1 MYTICLAIA
10 TLLFAATSPAFGQ
23 RPEDRNRPDNKSA
36 EAEATTDDPAGTT
49 SFAGTWLTLANGN
62 RFEMR
67 LKQEGKTVTG
77 VYIPLN
83 GRIQGTVSGATLQFK
98 WTQDGGVSGSGSF
111 SMIKGDQSFRGSF
124 RTSGN
129 PNAVEAPWNGSRPP
143 ASFAGVWNVVLD
155 NKVGTLILVQTA
167 GQSDD
172 RIGGTLQSVT
182 REAANPLEEGT
193 IEGNILRFKLRTNT
207 GRLNGLLVLD
217 KDGKSFRG
225 SIGTAK
231 VTGTFVKPLPN

>member
-10 TLLFAATSPAFGQ
+10 TLLFASISPAFGQ
-23 RPEDRNRPDNKSA
+23 RPEDRNQPDNKSA
-36 EAEATTDDPAGTT
+36 EPEATTDDPTDTT

-62 RFEMR
+62 RFELR

-77 VYIPLN
+77 AYIPFN
-83 GRIQGTVSGATLQFK
+83 GRIQGTVSGATLHFK
-98 WTQDGGVSGSGSF
+98 WTQEGGVSGSGSF

-129 PNAVEAPWNGSRPP
+129 AAETSWNGMRPP
-143 ASFAGVWNVVLD
+143 ASFAGVWNVAFD
-155 NKVGTLILVQTA
+155 HKVGTLILVQTA

-172 RIGGTLQSVT
+172 RIGGTFQSVT
-182 REAANPLEEGT
+182 KDAANPLEEAT
-193 IEGNILRFKLRTNT
+193 IEGNILHFKLRTNT

-217 KDGKSFRG
+217 KDGKSFKG
-225 SIGTAK
+225 TIGTNK
-231 VTGTFVKPLPN
+231 VTGTFVKALPN